1 MPPETATIAH
11 MLSLAT
17 LLCHM
22 MLQMR
27 TCPEGIT
34 DEGRKWH
41 VGPNR
46 LCRCVPPHAALTFF

>member
-22 MLQMR
+22 MLQMH

-34 DEGRKWH
+34 DEGRK
-41 VGPNR
+41 
-46 LCRCVPPHAALTFF
+46 